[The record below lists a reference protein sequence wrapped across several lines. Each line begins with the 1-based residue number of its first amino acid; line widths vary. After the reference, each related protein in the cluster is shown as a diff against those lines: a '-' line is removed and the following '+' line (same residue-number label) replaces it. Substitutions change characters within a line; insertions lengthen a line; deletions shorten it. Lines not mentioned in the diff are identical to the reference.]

1 MAVSVK
7 SAQRKPLSYKGYLK
21 LDELLSLQKPLSK
34 PAQHDEL
41 RFVIAHQVYEL
52 WFKLMVDERETAIS
66 LMSSGDLYEAA
77 RVVRRV
83 VSSKSVLMRQ
93 REGRER
99 SRRSDSLKFRSVL

>member
-1 MAVSVK
+1 MAASVK

-41 RFVIAHQVYEL
+41 LFVIAHQVYEL
-52 WFKLMVDERETAIS
+52 WFKLMVDELETAIS

-77 RVVRRV
+77 MLVRR
-83 VSSKSVLMRQ
+83 SGKMLKLLVLALAGLGTIRAA
-93 REGRER
+93 GHPYNC
-99 SRRSDSLKFRSVL
+99 